1 VRAGGNPLRA
11 CEEAQGGL
19 IDMAFRVLFLC
30 THNSARSIMFASAL
44 NGLGAARFQAYS
56 AGSQPA
62 GSVNPFAL
70 SELEGRGLP
79 TDDARSKSWDEFTAA
94 GAPGFDLVV
103 TVCDSAASE
112 SCPVFFGDFAK
123 AHWGL
128 PDPSSVTGSAEA
140 KARAFSQIADVV
152 IARVAALVS
161 SPVESMDRSALQQ
174 ALADIE
180 THHPAPVLAEA
191 LS

>member
-1 VRAGGNPLRA
+1 
-11 CEEAQGGL
+11 
-19 IDMAFRVLFLC
+19 MAFRVLFLC

-44 NGLGAARFQAYS
+44 NGLGTDRFEAHS

-62 GSVNPFAL
+62 GTVSPYAL
-70 SELEGRGLP
+70 AELVRRGLP
-79 TDDARSKSWDEFTAA
+79 TDDARSKSWDEFSAP

-128 PDPSSVTGSAEA
+128 PDPSSTAGEPQAMAQAFRRTG
-140 KARAFSQIADVV
+140 DVIV
-152 IARVAALVS
+152 DRITALVAL
-161 SPVESMDRSALQQ
+161 PIETMDRSALQN
-174 ALADIE
+174 ALHAIEADY
-180 THHPAPVLAEA
+180 PATATTDA
-191 LS
+191 GS